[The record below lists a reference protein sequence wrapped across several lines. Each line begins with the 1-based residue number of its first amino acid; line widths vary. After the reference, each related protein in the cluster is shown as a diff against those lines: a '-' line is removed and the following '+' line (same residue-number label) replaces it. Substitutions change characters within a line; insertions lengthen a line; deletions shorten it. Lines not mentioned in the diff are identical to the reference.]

1 MSTMETADERKIVTF
16 SLGEQVFGIAM
27 SALIEIR
34 EWAPPTPLPSVPSY
48 ILGVTNL
55 RGTVVPIVGL
65 AERLGWTPSEIHS
78 RSCVL
83 VVSIA
88 GKRAGFLVDEV
99 NDIVG
104 IQEDAIQPA
113 PDVEIQD
120 TNVIAGL
127 VQITTRGSDGGAAAS
142 TMVLLLDLDALTV
155 TSTAV
160 AGTVA
165 TTIAPLAPPVVDG
178 ASTGA
183 VAGLDIAA

>member
-1 MSTMETADERKIVTF
+1 MSMTENAGELKMVTF
-16 SLGEQVFGIAM
+16 ALGQQTFGIDM
-27 SALIEIR
+27 RSLIEIR

-48 ILGVTNL
+48 LLGVTNL
-55 RGTVVPIVGL
+55 RGTVIPIVGL

-88 GKRAGFLVDEV
+88 GKQAGFLVDEV

-104 IQEDAIQPA
+104 IQEDSVQPA

-127 VQITTRGSDGGAAAS
+127 VQISTRGSEGGAAAS

-155 TSTAV
+155 TSTAAAPV
-160 AGTVA
+160 AAANAPTTGTAPVA
-165 TTIAPLAPPVVDG
+165 AG
-178 ASTGA
+178 
-183 VAGLDIAA
+183 GLDLAA